1 MKLIKSLKDDQYP
14 KANVYHPR
22 IAARGVCVNEKGEV
36 AVTHL
41 LKTDKFGHR
50 DYYELPGGGKRL
62 GETVLESAVRE
73 MKEELGV
80 DVTLIR
86 KLGIIHDFYNLIK
99 QENYS
104 YYYLFKVEGYGA
116 NHLEPR
122 EAGLIDKIVWV
133 PLKEALNLFQKQLEI
148 KGVGLLVARRELP
161 IIELAAKS
169 FDKKAFS
176 K

>member
-1 MKLIKSLKDDQYP
+1 MRIIKSLKDDQYP
-14 KANVYHPR
+14 KAQVYNPR
-22 IAARGVCVNEKGEV
+22 IAARGVCINNQGEV
-36 AVTHL
+36 ALTHL
-41 LKTDKFGHR
+41 LKDDKFGHR

-62 GETVLESAVRE
+62 GETVLGSAIRE

-80 DVTLIR
+80 DVILLD
-86 KLGIIHDFYNLIK
+86 KLGIIHDFYNLIN

-104 YYYLFKVEGYGA
+104 YYYLFKVTMIGE

-133 PLKEALNLFQKQLEI
+133 PLQEAIRIFETQTKI

-161 IIELAAKS
+161 ILKLAAKS
-169 FDKKAFS
+169 FDKYTSS